1 MGINFKAQ
9 MGSGEVI
16 RAELRRGSVEGTEA
30 GSPCVVSSPVKLNDW
45 IKLSSKPAIPES
57 LLYVRW
63 MRTLS
68 HLISITL

>member
-9 MGSGEVI
+9 MGSGGEVI

-57 LLYVRW
+57 LLYVRCV
-63 MRTLS
+63 
-68 HLISITL
+68 HYPI